1 MTDTPTHP
9 TTIRRTAEIEDAR
22 AAGLTW
28 NQVADEQGISLAM
41 LEKWCRRNGHP
52 DWAAGC
58 YRAR

>member
-1 MTDTPTHP
+1 MTDTRKRQP
-9 TTIRRTAEIEDAR
+9 TIRRTAEIEDAR

-41 LEKWCRRNGHP
+41 LEKWCRRNGHR